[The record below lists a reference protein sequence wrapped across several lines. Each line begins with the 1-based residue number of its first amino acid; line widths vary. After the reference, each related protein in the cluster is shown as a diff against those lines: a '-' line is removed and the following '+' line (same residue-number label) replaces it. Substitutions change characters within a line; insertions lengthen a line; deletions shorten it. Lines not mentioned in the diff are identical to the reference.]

1 MTLIGNSLSR
11 FFMFKSDKKGDKMEA
26 FFYST
31 LSYDR
36 DKKDER
42 EYRVQDREPV
52 DTDLFHTYVVQ
63 LIDGRW
69 RHTLPSVHPDVSNN
83 DEGRQLHRRSD

>member
-1 MTLIGNSLSR
+1 MIGNSLSR

-36 DKKDER
+36 DKKNG
-42 EYRVQDREPV
+42 
-52 DTDLFHTYVVQ
+52 T
-63 LIDGRW
+63 
-69 RHTLPSVHPDVSNN
+69 
-83 DEGRQLHRRSD
+83 